1 MIKILRSQKRISQE
15 ELAEMSGLSQRTIQ
29 RVEAGHRISYSS
41 LRALSSAFNVDVDE
55 LEWEL
60 YAMNKTSDEYT
71 ESPLWVRIL
80 LRKTW
85 YSTSRRWSLIWEKC
99 LFAIFAVC
107 FFSAILPLFDG
118 IKLESSPYLMLDHQL
133 LIAGLAFLMAAYWM
147 SFIVR
152 LSDKYSAWS
161 QWEAQRAAHNG
172 KWGTDLFS
180 CRNEKN

>member
-1 MIKILRSQKRISQE
+1 MIKFLRSQKRISQE
-15 ELAEMSGLSQRTIQ
+15 ELAEMSGLSLRTIQ

-41 LRALSSAFNVDVDE
+41 LRDLSSALNVDVYE

-71 ESPLWVRIL
+71 ESPLWVRVL

-85 YSTSRRWSLIWEKC
+85 FFPGRRWSLIWEKG
-99 LFAIFAVC
+99 LFVIFAVC
-107 FFSAILPLFDG
+107 FSAAILPLFDE
-118 IKLESSPYLMLDHQL
+118 IKLKSSPYLELDHQL
-133 LIAGLAFLMAAYWM
+133 LIASLAFLMAAYWM

-161 QWEAQRAAHNG
+161 QWEASENS
-172 KWGTDLFS
+172 T
-180 CRNEKN
+180 